1 MFYCDSPAQAPI
13 IDWASHRLVDRAF
26 ADTGK
31 TPTLIRFTQANPY
44 CGMLYLAHNYAAR
57 DEAEQ
62 KSPVYIECK
71 ASHQLA
77 WPNFG
82 RHYQHRLTGNLRI
95 TDATRQLNTRHW
107 PLARVAITTLSAFL
121 SSGAIEFDPQ
131 HLPDDIAGGLAC

>member
-1 MFYCDSPAQAPI
+1 MFYCDSSEQAPI
-13 IDWASHRLVDRAF
+13 IDWASHRLVVRAF

-31 TPTLIRFTQANPY
+31 TLTLIRFTRANPY
-44 CGMLYLAHNYAAR
+44 CGMLYLPYNYAAR

-71 ASHQLA
+71 TSHQQA

-82 RHYQHRLTGNLRI
+82 RHYQHRLTGSLRI
-95 TDATRQLNTRHW
+95 TDVTRQLNTRHW

-121 SSGAIEFDPQ
+121 GSGAIEFDPQ